1 MKVDIGAF
9 DVAVR
14 VATQV
19 EWLEPSDDI
28 AILNLRLQF
37 EKNLELLAANYQKFF
52 SASLAKAIKQ
62 DKMYFQTPDLN
73 MEGMNSDQLDELKDI
88 S

>member
-14 VATQV
+14 VGTQV
-19 EWLEPSDDI
+19 EWLEPNDDL
-28 AILNLRLQF
+28 AVLNLRLQF

-52 SASLAKAIKQ
+52 SDSLATAIKQ
-62 DKMYFQTPDLN
+62 NKIYFQTPDLN
-73 MEGMNSDQLDELKDI
+73 MEGMTDDQLDELKDI